1 MLFFDYDT
9 AYVVKF
15 IVPEEIS
22 LENASNL
29 LITHN
34 YNGELLKIDK
44 LYPVTLENIIA
55 LKDGND
61 EEKNIFERFNDMF
74 FLKKITLLADSGVQV
89 TARVIP

>member
-1 MLFFDYDT
+1 MNKWLMCNFVIYDYDR
-9 AYVVKF
+9 AYVTKF

-34 YNGELLKIDK
+34 YSGELLKIDK

-61 EEKNIFERFNDMF
+61 TEKCIFERFSDMF
-74 FLKKITLLADSGVQV
+74 F
-89 TARVIP
+89 